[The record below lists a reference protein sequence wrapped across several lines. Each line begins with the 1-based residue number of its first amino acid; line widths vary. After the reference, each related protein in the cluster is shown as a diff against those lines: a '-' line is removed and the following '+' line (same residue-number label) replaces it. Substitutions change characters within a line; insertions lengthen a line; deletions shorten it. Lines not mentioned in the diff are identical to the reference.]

1 MSFLAPLYLI
11 GALAIVG
18 PIIFHL
24 IRRQPKNQVK
34 FSSLM
39 FLEETPPKITRRSRL
54 QNIPLLLLR
63 CLVIGLLALAFAR
76 PFLPDSAVRTVAGQ
90 RESVIF
96 LIDQSASMRRAGV
109 WGRAKEQ
116 FQAALGQ
123 LSDTDY
129 VSVIAFDERTI
140 TQLSLQES
148 AGLPD
153 GARVKAAEDAFNQL
167 DPTWYATNL
176 GSAIRFAADQAYT
189 MSADQVDQTDSADDS
204 SAVAVTTKQRIILIS
219 DFQSGADIQS
229 LQGYQWP
236 QKVWVDARPAPAD
249 QPSNAS
255 VRVESLF
262 DTENDSVEAL
272 RLAIQQSGEGN
283 EDYLKVF
290 LSQDGEQIPDFEA
303 LSYQVPSG
311 ATRFYSFKLPPKAPQ
326 SIAPDSDAPESETAE
341 QQASTGAPAKVVID
355 LVGDESEFDNA
366 FYYVQPFRSNQ
377 SVRYLTNATDA
388 VGNEQEPSLRFYL
401 EQLPWSDPT
410 RIIQFEAQASEQF
423 TAPPDPQDVAL
434 LVVPVASLTRQNVSV
449 VDQFAKSGGHVLV
462 VLNAQ
467 NEDAQEKAWQ
477 EASELLR
484 QLLGAEQLTVTTQTS
499 TEPQRIG
506 GVDFQHRLTQAF
518 TEPGVN
524 DFSRIQIWKHRSLT
538 GLPTDAKA
546 VLALENQLPLLID
559 AEVPQD
565 ASEQSSTGRYWLLTS
580 GWQPSESQFALS
592 SKFVPIMLG
601 MLGPN
606 LQQVPE
612 SMTIGQML
620 DSKTVASQ
628 PGFLQRED
636 GWPVAVN
643 LSASESNTEPMDID
657 QLAQFGVAL
666 STESQRAEALAA
678 ERALRDIEL
687 EAQQAWWQW
696 LIAIALTAVILET
709 VLSGRRM
716 SQNTAASKT
725 SPEPSG

>member
-18 PIIFHL
+18 PILFHL
-24 IRRQPKNQVK
+24 IRRQPKNQIK

-76 PFLPDSAVRTVAGQ
+76 PFLPDSAVKTVAGQ

-96 LIDQSASMRRAGV
+96 LIDQSASMRRPGA
-109 WGRAKEQ
+109 WDRATEQ
-116 FQAALGQ
+116 FQAAVGQ
-123 LSDTDY
+123 LRDTDY
-129 VSVIAFDERTI
+129 VSVIAFDQRTI
-140 TQLSLQES
+140 TPLSLQES

-153 GARVKAAEDAFNQL
+153 GARVQAAEKVFDQL
-167 DPTWYATNL
+167 APTWHATDL

-189 MSADQVDQTDSADDS
+189 MSADQVDQTDAGDSERSA
-204 SAVAVTTKQRIILIS
+204 SAALTTRQRIVLIS

-249 QPSNAS
+249 QPGNAS

-272 RLAIQQSGEGN
+272 RLAIQQSGQASD
-283 EDYLKVF
+283 DYLKV
-290 LSQDGEQIPDFEA
+290 LLTQDGQKLPEFDS
-303 LSYQVPSG
+303 LSYQVPDG
-311 ATRFYSFKLPPKAPQ
+311 ATRFYNFKLPAKVPA
-326 SIAPDSDAPESETAE
+326 SDASEAATSAD
-341 QQASTGAPAKVVID
+341 TPARVVID
-355 LVGDESEFDNA
+355 LEGDNSEFDNA
-366 FYYVQPFRSNQ
+366 FYYVQPFRSRQ
-377 SVRYLTNATDA
+377 SIHYLTNETDS
-388 VGNEQEPSLRFYL
+388 VGNENEPRLQFYL

-410 RIIQFEAQASEQF
+410 RIIQFEAQPSDQF
-423 TAPPDPQDVAL
+423 SAPPDPQQVAL
-434 LVVPVASLTRQNVSV
+434 LVVPIASLNRQNVSV
-449 VDQFAKSGGHVLV
+449 VDQFARSGGHVLI
-462 VLNAQ
+462 VLNGQAESVQ
-467 NEDAQEKAWQ
+467 QSVWQ
-477 EASELLR
+477 EGSELLR
-484 QLLGAEQLTVTTQTS
+484 QLLDAEQLSITNQLTND
-499 TEPQRIG
+499 PQRIS

-524 DFSRIQIWKHRSLT
+524 DFSRIQIWNHRSLT
-538 GLPTDAKA
+538 GLPDESKT
-546 VLALENQLPLLID
+546 VLSMENQLPYLID
-559 AEVPQD
+559 ADVPAKAND
-565 ASEQSSTGRYWLLTS
+565 EPSTGRYWLLTS

-628 PGFLQRED
+628 PGFLERDD
-636 GWPVAVN
+636 GWPIAVN
-643 LSASESNTEPMDID
+643 IDATESKTEPMGIA
-657 QLAQFGVAL
+657 QLGQFGVAL
-666 STESQRAEALAA
+666 STETQRAEAQAA

-687 EAQQAWWQW
+687 EAQQSWWQW
-696 LIAIALTAVILET
+696 LIAIALTAVILES
-709 VLSGRRM
+709 VLSGRRTV
-716 SQNTAASKT
+716 QKAATSKT
-725 SPEPSG
+725 NPATSG